1 MLECRIDLP
10 REALL
15 HYGLS
20 LAHSQ
25 DDAEDLVQ
33 STLFK
38 AFRSGEKFDT
48 KEPNITWLKR
58 ILKNEYLLKLRT
70 ERAAKRPK
78 CGSLADIDVD
88 SALAKDD
95 PLSVFLE
102 MEFVDFFQIAIE
114 SLKPEHRQVLVL
126 YYQFQNY
133 EEVAKVLDIP
143 MGTLASRLSRAR
155 TALSTHLSKG
165 QE

>member
-15 HYGLS
+15 RYGLS

-33 STLFK
+33 STLVK
-38 AFRSGEKFDT
+38 ALRSGEKFDT
-48 KEPNITWLKR
+48 NEPNITWLKR
-58 ILKNEYLLKLRT
+58 ILKNEYLLKLRA

-78 CGSLADIDVD
+78 YGSLADIDVD

-95 PLSVFLE
+95 PLRVYLE
-102 MEFVDFFQIAIE
+102 MEFVDFFHIAIK

-126 YYQFQNY
+126 YYHFQNY
-133 EEVAKVLDIP
+133 EEVARVLELP
-143 MGTLASRLSRAR
+143 MGTVASRLNRAR
-155 TALSTHLSKG
+155 FALSALLSKG